1 MTHHGFVTR
10 LALLRVPRRALL
22 LATSLS
28 LLLSGV
34 AAPSANQDTSGQSS
48 SSASAP
54 QSDTPRFRAEANFV
68 RVDVYVTEDGVPIRD
83 LNAEDFAVFEDGVPQ
98 KIDTFEHVQIQ
109 GSVPQE
115 TRREPQ
121 SASEGRAMAEDP
133 RARVFVVFLD
143 TYHTDVIGSYY
154 MQGAVV
160 KLLDRLIGPSD
171 VFAVMTPEMSAR
183 DLAFARRTGTIA
195 GMLRRYWYWGQE
207 GQEGLLVKSEPDE
220 QAYLTCYPDLSGRD
234 GYRAGEDCTDCG
246 VAGEMIARRRE
257 LRTLTALDDLAV
269 TLRGVREERK
279 AVIAITSGWRLFR
292 PNPGLV
298 SGDRPPVIPQIGV
311 DPQGRITTDPGTGA
325 STERSVERLGFASDQ
340 QCAAD
345 RIMLAELDNNQYLHE
360 ILDRAN
366 RGNVS
371 FYPVD
376 AQGLRSWNSDLGS
389 QPIGAPAFYG
399 REALAHRL
407 DTLRLV
413 AGATDGLAVID
424 TNDFDRGMRR
434 IVEDLSSYY
443 LLGYHSTNS
452 RVDGRFRSIKVKVN
466 RPGVDVRARRG
477 YAAPRREEIER
488 AQQLTLAATAAA
500 PASAVQSAL
509 LALAGSRRDT
519 HLFSHVT
526 WAGAPD
532 GKPARND
539 RVWVTAELDPA
550 TARSSEWAAGG
561 AADIILAARDGETIA
576 AARQP
581 IAPGTRAAS
590 IAVPNVTLTPGD
602 YTVQLRLAPTS
613 AGVAIGDTV
622 TFSVPE
628 SGAALGPPRLHRRGP
643 TTGSEYTPTADR
655 SFRRTERI
663 RVDVPVSGSALRVEA
678 ELLDRNGTTMPVPM
692 EATLRPD
699 ADGALMWATAE
710 VVLAPLAPGDYV
722 IRTTVE
728 HKDRRQEVLAAFRMV
743 R

>member
-1 MTHHGFVTR
+1 M
-10 LALLRVPRRALL
+10 
-22 LATSLS
+22 
-28 LLLSGV
+28 
-34 AAPSANQDTSGQSS
+34 
-48 SSASAP
+48 
-54 QSDTPRFRAEANFV
+54 
-68 RVDVYVTEDGVPIRD
+68 TEDGVPIRD
-83 LNAEDFAVFEDGVPQ
+83 LKAEDFAVFEDGVPQ

-143 TYHTDVIGSYY
+143 TYHTDVAGSYY

-160 KLLDRLIGPSD
+160 KLLDRLIGPTD
-171 VFAVMTPEMSAR
+171 VFAVMTPQMSAR

-207 GQEGLLVKSEPDE
+207 GSLVKTDPDE
-220 QAYLTCYPDLSGRD
+220 QEYLTCWPPP
-234 GYRAGEDCTDCG
+234 AGGGGLRGGGDCTDCG
-246 VAGEMIARRRE
+246 VAAEMIARRRE

-292 PNPGLV
+292 PNPRLV
-298 SGDRPPVIPQIGV
+298 SGDRPPPIPQIGV
-311 DPQGRITTDPGTGA
+311 DPQGRITTDD
-325 STERSVERLGFASDQ
+325 SDRVGFAADQ

-345 RIMLAELDNNQYLHE
+345 RIMLAEIDNNQYLHE

-413 AGATDGLAVID
+413 AGVTDGLAVID

-452 RVDGRFRSIKVKVN
+452 RLDGRFRSIKVKVN
-466 RPGVDVRARRG
+466 RRGVDVRARRG
-477 YAAPRREEIER
+477 YAAPKREEIER
-488 AQQLTLAATAAA
+488 TQQLVSAAMAAA

-509 LALAGSRRDT
+509 QALAGIRGGTD
-519 HLFSHVT
+519 LFSHVT
-526 WAGAPD
+526 WAAAPEGD
-532 GKPARND
+532 PARSD

-550 TARSSEWAAGG
+550 KARSSEWAAGG
-561 AADIILAARDGETIA
+561 AADIILAASDGETIA

-602 YTVQLRLAPTS
+602 YTVQLRVAPTS
-613 AGVAIGDTV
+613 AGVAIGDTL

-628 SGAALGPPRLHRRGP
+628 SRAALGPPRLHRRGP

-678 ELLDRNGTTMPVPM
+678 ELVDRNGKTMPVPV

-699 ADGALMWATAE
+699 ADGALTWATAE
-710 VVLAPLAPGDYV
+710 IVLAPLAPGDYV
-722 IRTTVE
+722 IRTTIE
-728 HKDRRQEVLAAFRMV
+728 QANRRQEVLAAFRMV
-743 R
+743 P

>member
-1 MTHHGFVTR
+1 VTHHGFVTR
-10 LALLRVPRRALL
+10 HAPSRVPRRALL
-22 LATSLS
+22 FATSLS

-54 QSDTPRFRAEANFV
+54 QSETPRFRAEANFV

-83 LNAEDFAVFEDGVPQ
+83 LKAEDFAVFEDGVPQ

-143 TYHTDVIGSYY
+143 TYHTDVAGSYY

-171 VFAVMTPEMSAR
+171 VFAVMTPQMSAR
-183 DLAFARRTGTIA
+183 DLAFARRTDTIA

-207 GQEGLLVKSEPDE
+207 GSLVKTDPDE
-220 QAYLTCYPDLSGRD
+220 QEYLTCYPPVSSG
-234 GYRAGEDCTDCG
+234 GFGNRASEDCTDCG
-246 VAGEMIARRRE
+246 VAAEMIDRRRE

-298 SGDRPPVIPQIGV
+298 SGDRPRPIPQIGV
-311 DPQGRITTDPGTGA
+311 DPQGRITTDDPD
-325 STERSVERLGFASDQ
+325 RVGFASDQ

-345 RIMLAELDNNQYLHE
+345 RIMLAEIDNNQYLHE

-389 QPIGAPAFYG
+389 QPIGGPDPYG

-443 LLGYHSTNS
+443 LLGYHSSNG
-452 RVDGRFRSIKVKVN
+452 RLDGRFRSIKVKVN

-477 YAAPRREEIER
+477 YAAPKREEIER
-488 AQQLTLAATAAA
+488 AQQLAWEPTAAA

-509 LALAGSRRDT
+509 QALAGIRRDT

-526 WAGAPD
+526 WTAAPE
-532 GKPARND
+532 GEPARHD

-581 IAPGTRAAS
+581 IVPGARTAS

-613 AGVAIGDTV
+613 AGVAIGDSV

-628 SGAALGPPRLHRRGP
+628 SRVALGPPRLHRRGP

-678 ELLDRNGTTMPVPM
+678 ELLDRNGNTMPVPV

-699 ADGALMWATAE
+699 ADGALTWATAE

-722 IRTTVE
+722 IRTTIE
-728 HKDRRQEVLAAFRMV
+728 QANRRQEVLAAFRMV
-743 R
+743 P